1 MALSKLS
8 KDIFPYSKY
17 DDSNAFYLIDKIDM

>member
-17 DDSNAFYLIDKIDM
+17 DSNAFYLIDKIDM